1 VHDRVLRPLL
11 AADQQPAPSEI
22 RKTLHIRNIHTEQC
36 IDNTRL
42 LPTAA

>member
-1 VHDRVLRPLL
+1 VHGRVLRTLL

-22 RKTLHIRNIHTEQC
+22 RKALRNRNIHTEQC